1 MNAPDEANTEVQPA
15 DQHGLD
21 GFDFD
26 FDETAVPPPR
36 RRRLPAVT
44 ALLLLSAAVGIGV
57 VFGVL
62 IQKHWGGSPAA
73 SGFNGRAPAAARGGS
88 GAGPSGARS
97 FAQSGT
103 AGQVK
108 AIDGTTLYVTDTQG
122 NLVKVTTGPGVTV
135 RVTRLGTLKSI
146 SPGDFVVVQ
155 GTKTTSGYR
164 ATSISDSGTSG
175 GGAGGPLVFGQ
186 PGGSANGGGGGTQS
200 LPGLP

>member
-1 MNAPDEANTEVQPA
+1 MNAPDEASTEVQPA

-26 FDETAVPPPR
+26 FDETTVPPPR
-36 RRRLPAVT
+36 RRRLPFVT
-44 ALLLLSAAVGIGV
+44 ALLLLSTAVGIGV

-62 IQKHWGGSPAA
+62 IQKHWGGTPAA
-73 SGFNGRAPAAARGGS
+73 SGFNGRAPAAARSGS

-122 NLVKVTTGPGVTV
+122 NVVKVTTRPGVTV
-135 RVTRLGTLKSI
+135 QVTRPGTLKSI

-155 GTKTTSGYR
+155 GTKTKSGYR

-175 GGAGGPLVFGQ
+175 GGGGPLRVFGG
-186 PGGSANGGGGGTQS
+186 PSSSGNGGSGAQR